1 MPGNAENKAPLAA
14 MAYLIGTDEAGY
26 GPNLG
31 PLVISAT
38 VWEVPEQ
45 LADQDLYDVLAESVV
60 ARPHEAREP
69 GRHRVAMTDSKVL
82 YQSGKGLASL
92 ERGLLAAL
100 ALLDRRP
107 TSWPQLWQAL
117 TPEAAADCD
126 TIPWYAGYQAAVP
139 RDADPAEVER
149 GAAILR
155 AGLAAAGVR
164 LVELQSRA
172 VFEAEFNRLVDH
184 YGSKGETL
192 SQATLA
198 LVAKVAGPLARGP
211 IRVVC
216 DKHGGRN
223 RYQHLLAA
231 HFPDWLIEV
240 HGEGR
245 QRSVY
250 RFGPPERRV
259 EFRFQAKAESYLPAA
274 LASMASKY
282 LRELA
287 MEAFNAFWCE
297 RVPGLGRTAGYP
309 QDAKRF
315 KAEIAATQAALGI
328 DDRLLWRSR

>member
-1 MPGNAENKAPLAA
+1 MT
-14 MAYLIGTDEAGY
+14 YLIGTDEAGY

-38 VWEVPEQ
+38 VWDVPESVAGEDLYQ
-45 LADQDLYDVLAESVV
+45 VLADTIVAQPQQARQRHQRRVV
-60 ARPHEAREP
+60 
-69 GRHRVAMTDSKVL
+69 MTDSKVL
-82 YQSGKGLASL
+82 YQSGKGLAWL

-107 TSWPQLWQAL
+107 TQWTQLWDAL
-117 TPEAAADCD
+117 APGAAA
-126 TIPWYAGYQAAVP
+126 TRETTAWYAGYEAAVP
-139 RDADPAEVER
+139 LCAHPADGEQ
-149 GAAILR
+149 GAAVLR

-164 LVELQSRA
+164 LMELRSRV
-172 VFEAEFNRLVDH
+172 VFEAEFNRLVDQ
-184 YGSKGETL
+184 YGSKGEAL
-192 SQATLA
+192 SHTTLA
-198 LVAKVAGPLARGP
+198 LVAEVCAPLRCGP
-211 IRVVC
+211 IQVVC
-216 DKHGGRN
+216 DKHGGRSH
-223 RYQHLLAA
+223 YQHLLAA
-231 HFPDWLIEV
+231 HFPDAFIEV
-240 HGEGR
+240 RGEGR
-245 QRSVY
+245 QRSIY

-287 MEAFNAFWCE
+287 MESFNAFWCQ

-315 KAEIAATQAALGI
+315 KADIAAVQTELGI